1 MGYNECMTIYYIYAH
16 STEKHGVFYVG
27 KGSNNRLFTTG
38 NRSEFWKRLVKKHG
52 YTASIIEECESEEAS
67 FDREIFWISHYK
79 SLNQCIA
86 NFSLGGDGVRV
97 EKRWWGDAISKSLTG
112 IIRPS
117 GQESKSYKHGMS
129 KEMLFDLYVSK
140 QMTTTQIAEQFGVS
154 YTTVWSRLKEYEIAI
169 RGNASR
175 RKTIV
180 CTTTGQEFESISKA
194 AESCGVFRENLRKVL
209 SRKYKTTGNLHFKYK
224 E

>member
-1 MGYNECMTIYYIYAH
+1 MGYNWRMTKYYIYAH

-27 KGSNNRLFTTG
+27 KGSNKRLFTTG
-38 NRSEFWKRLVKKHG
+38 NRSDFWRRLVKKYG
-52 YTASIIEECESEEAS
+52 YTASIIEECESEELS
-67 FDREIFWISHYK
+67 FEREIFWIAHYK

-97 EKRWWGDAISKSLTG
+97 EKRWWGAAISKSMTG
-112 IIRPS
+112 KECPR
-117 GQESKSYKHGMS
+117 GQESKSYKHGIS
-129 KEMLFDLYVSK
+129 KEILFELYVNK
-140 QMTTTQIAEQFGVS
+140 QMTTTEIAGQFGVT
-154 YTTVWSRLKEYEIAI
+154 YTTVWSRLKEYEIPI

-175 RKTIV
+175 RKVIV

-194 AESCGVFRENLRKVL
+194 SEACGVFRENLRKVL
-209 SRKYKTTGNLHFKYK
+209 SGKYKTTGGLHFKYK